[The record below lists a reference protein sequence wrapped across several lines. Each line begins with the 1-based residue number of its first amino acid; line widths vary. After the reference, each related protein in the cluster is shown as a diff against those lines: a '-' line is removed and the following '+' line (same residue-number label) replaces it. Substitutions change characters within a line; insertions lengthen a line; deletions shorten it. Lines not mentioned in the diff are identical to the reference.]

1 MEQLEHTLGTSFG
14 SFYLQRFPV
23 HKKETL
29 RAWDAADEY
38 VLHHLEEN
46 QLLHDDISLL
56 IVNDGFGALSVSLSH
71 YTPVVMTDSY
81 LSMQAISL
89 NLKNNDLDYESVT
102 IINSLH
108 APDSVLEKTA
118 DIVIIKVP
126 KSLAMLEDQLHRIRA
141 AVDGSTRIIAA
152 GMTKRIH
159 NSTLSLFEK
168 IIGPT
173 KTSLAH
179 KKSRLIFSE
188 FDAGLAV
195 PENPYPDTYETGY
208 QLDDDELEVIN
219 HAGVFSRDKLD
230 IGAHLFIEN
239 LPADERYKTI
249 VDLGCGNGVL
259 GLMAAIKNPSAKL
272 IFTDE
277 SYMAVES
284 AITNFV
290 NTFGE
295 SREAEFLQT
304 DCLYGIA
311 EDSVSLVLCNP
322 PFHQDN
328 AINDDVAWQ
337 MFTESKTALEPGGE
351 LWVIGNRHLG
361 YHAKLKH
368 LFGDCEVVASNKK
381 FTLLKAVNR

>member
-195 PENPYPDTYETGY
+195 PENP
-208 QLDDDELEVIN
+208 
-219 HAGVFSRDKLD
+219 
-230 IGAHLFIEN
+230 
-239 LPADERYKTI
+239 
-249 VDLGCGNGVL
+249 
-259 GLMAAIKNPSAKL
+259 
-272 IFTDE
+272 
-277 SYMAVES
+277 
-284 AITNFV
+284 
-290 NTFGE
+290 
-295 SREAEFLQT
+295 
-304 DCLYGIA
+304 
-311 EDSVSLVLCNP
+311 
-322 PFHQDN
+322 
-328 AINDDVAWQ
+328 
-337 MFTESKTALEPGGE
+337 
-351 LWVIGNRHLG
+351 
-361 YHAKLKH
+361 
-368 LFGDCEVVASNKK
+368 
-381 FTLLKAVNR
+381 